1 MYEFIVQNWYIFII
15 IAAVLL
21 FGLVGYFMDRKKYED
36 YRDEILNEGRVVQT
50 MQAQPEV
57 NNVASAIPVSQ
68 PQVVQQNDPVTG
80 QIQN

>member
-15 IAAVLL
+15 IAAILL
-21 FGLVGYFMDRKKYED
+21 FGLIGYFMDRKKYED
-36 YRDEILNEGRVVQT
+36 YREEIINEGRVVQT

>member
-15 IAAVLL
+15 IAAILL
-21 FGLVGYFMDRKKYED
+21 FGLIGYFMDRKKYED
-36 YRDEILNEGRVVQT
+36 YREEIINEGRVVQT

-57 NNVASAIPVSQ
+57 SNVAAAIPVSQ